1 MVCGCNV
8 TTGNFLRPSL
18 HCSSNNVIT
27 LMSTFAYA
35 NSEGT
40 VLASSVI
47 ESTNEWMKG
56 SRRVNQTVYQLTTNC
71 PMIITAESEMA
82 ECTTQQVNFLNV

>member
-1 MVCGCNV
+1 
-8 TTGNFLRPSL
+8 
-18 HCSSNNVIT
+18 
-27 LMSTFAYA
+27 MSTFAYA

-56 SRRVNQTVYQLTTNC
+56 SRRVNQTVYQLSTNC
-71 PMIITAESEMA
+71 PMIITAESEMD
-82 ECTTQQVNFLNV
+82 ECTTQQVNFMNV

>member
-18 HCSSNNVIT
+18 RCSSNNAIT
-27 LMSTFAYA
+27 LMSTFVYA

-56 SRRVNQTVYQLTTNC
+56 SRRINQTVFQLSAKC
-71 PMIITAESEMA
+71 PMIITAESEVA
-82 ECTTQQVNFLNV
+82 ECTTQQVNFMNL